1 MADASSSATYPTNM
15 TNLTDLQLRQTI
27 TQLSNAANNP
37 TNQFQHYVS
46 PAPQQSTSKAYLKNV
61 HTWSTTNPNKTARA
75 RHRTAKTIAQPVP
88 QQIIAAPVYQPPP
101 QPVAPVQVAPPLPPN
116 PPRHPLPVVSQALH
130 STYASRLRTGTTLL
144 VQPVF
149 TQPSAAAGN
158 TRASTRRGGMI
169 NYAEPGSGD
178 EFPDAGAIE
187 SDDSD
192 FIASGGMRTTL
203 RTRRMGTGMS
213 VFHSGSGMSTPQPQP
228 QRRSTPMQN
237 DKGELD
243 QSYLG
248 MIPPSRFIKAKPVAP
263 TAHEYPTP
271 DMLEAQA
278 QTRASLVPIRVEF
291 ETDTLRIR
299 DCFVWNLNETIIKPE
314 SFAKVFCADLDLPT
328 VPWVETV
335 ANQIRAQIEDHE
347 GVASMDIGV
356 DHTIESGLDPHVA
369 TEAGEEVPECRVILS
384 IDVQIATHHLL
395 DHIEWDLLSPL
406 TPEAFASQLCTELGL
421 SGEAL
426 PLIAHAI
433 HEELIKH
440 KKDAIEW
447 GVIGG
452 DKEAEG
458 MKDKTGLG
466 MGWGR
471 TKGPKVLQSVWREWT
486 EAEEFR
492 TRFEVLTAEEVE
504 RREIEK
510 ERASRRLR
518 RETSKFQTT
527 RTRRR

>member
-1 MADASSSATYPTNM
+1 MTDASSSTTYPTNM

-61 HTWSTTNPNKTARA
+61 HTWSTTNPNKTTRA
-75 RHRTAKTIAQPVP
+75 RHRTAKTVAQPVP
-88 QQIIAAPVYQPPP
+88 QQVVAAPVYQPPP
-101 QPVAPVQVAPPLPPN
+101 PPVAPVPVAPPLPPN
-116 PPRHPLPVVSQALH
+116 PPRHPLPVASQALH

-144 VQPVF
+144 VQPVL

-169 NYAEPGSGD
+169 NYAEPASGD

-192 FIASGGMRTTL
+192 FVASGGMRTTL

-228 QRRSTPMQN
+228 QRRSTPMHN

-263 TAHEYPTP
+263 TAHEYPAP
-271 DMLEAQA
+271 DMLQTQA

-299 DCFVWNLNETIIKPE
+299 DCFVWNLNETLIKPE
-314 SFAKVFCADLDLPT
+314 SFAKVFCADLDLPSH
-328 VPWVETV
+328 PWVETV

-356 DHTIESGLDPHVA
+356 DHAMDLDPHV
-369 TEAGEEVPECRVILS
+369 EVEGGEEVPECRVILS

-504 RREIEK
+504 RREVEK

>member
-1 MADASSSATYPTNM
+1 MTDASSTAYPTNM

-46 PAPQQSTSKAYLKNV
+46 PAPQQSTSK
-61 HTWSTTNPNKTARA
+61 
-75 RHRTAKTIAQPVP
+75 
-88 QQIIAAPVYQPPP
+88 VYQPPP
-101 QPVAPVQVAPPLPPN
+101 QPVAPVQVPPPLPPN

-130 STYASRLRTGTTLL
+130 STYPSRLRTGTTLL
-144 VQPVF
+144 VQPVL

-192 FIASGGMRTTL
+192 FVGNGGVRTTL

-228 QRRSTPMQN
+228 QRRPTPMQN

-248 MIPPSRFIKAKPVAP
+248 LIPPSRFIKAKPVAP
-263 TAHEYPTP
+263 TAHEYPAP
-271 DMLEAQA
+271 DLLEVQA

-299 DCFVWNLNETIIKPE
+299 DCFVWNLNETLIKPE

-328 VPWVETV
+328 VPWAETV

-356 DHTIESGLDPHVA
+356 DNAIDLSLDPHVA
-369 TEAGEEVPECRVILS
+369 VEAGEEVPECRVILS
-384 IDVQIATHHLL
+384 IDVQIATYHLL

-452 DKEAEG
+452 DKETEG

-466 MGWGR
+466 LGWGR

>member
-1 MADASSSATYPTNM
+1 MTDATSSTAYPTNM

-46 PAPQQSTSKAYLKNV
+46 PAPQQSTSKA
-61 HTWSTTNPNKTARA
+61 H
-75 RHRTAKTIAQPVP
+75 
-88 QQIIAAPVYQPPP
+88 
-101 QPVAPVQVAPPLPPN
+101 PPN
-116 PPRHPLPVVSQALH
+116 PPRHPLPVVPQALH
-130 STYASRLRTGTTLL
+130 STYPSRLRTGTTLL
-144 VQPVF
+144 VQPIL
-149 TQPSAAAGN
+149 TQPSAAVGN

-192 FIASGGMRTTL
+192 FVASGGTRTTL
-203 RTRRMGTGMS
+203 RTRRQLGTGMS
-213 VFHSGSGMSTPQPQP
+213 VFHSGSGMSTPQPTQAP
-228 QRRSTPMQN
+228 ARSTPVHMQN

-248 MIPPSRFIKAKPVAP
+248 MIPPSRFIKQKPIVP
-263 TAHEYPTP
+263 TAHEYPLP
-271 DMLEAQA
+271 DMLHAQA
-278 QTRASLVPIRVEF
+278 QTRTSLVPIRVEF
-291 ETDTLRIR
+291 ETETLRIR
-299 DCFVWNLNETIIKPE
+299 DCFVWNLNETLVKPE
-314 SFAKVFCADLDLPT
+314 SFAKVFCADLDLPAA
-328 VPWVETV
+328 PWAETV
-335 ANQIRAQIEDHE
+335 ANQIRAQLEDHE
-347 GVASMDIGV
+347 GVASMDLGV
-356 DHTIESGLDPHVA
+356 DHAMDLDPYAESGD
-369 TEAGEEVPECRVILS
+369 EIPECRVILS
-384 IDVQIATHHLL
+384 IDVQIAAYHLL

-471 TKGPKVLQSVWREWT
+471 TKGPKILHSVWREWT

>member
-1 MADASSSATYPTNM
+1 MTDASSSTSYPTNM

-61 HTWSTTNPNKTARA
+61 HTWSTTNPNKATRA

-88 QQIIAAPVYQPPP
+88 QQIVAAPVYQPPP

-116 PPRHPLPVVSQALH
+116 PPRHPLPVASQALH

-144 VQPVF
+144 VQPVL

-192 FIASGGMRTTL
+192 FVASGGMRTTL

-213 VFHSGSGMSTPQPQP
+213 VFHSGSGMSTPQPQ

-248 MIPPSRFIKAKPVAP
+248 MIPPSRFIKGKPVAP
-263 TAHEYPTP
+263 TAHEYPAP

-299 DCFVWNLNETIIKPE
+299 DCFVWNLNETLIKPE

-347 GVASMDIGV
+347 GVASMDIGA
-356 DHTIESGLDPHVA
+356 DHAIDSSLDPHVA
-369 TEAGEEVPECRVILS
+369 AEAGEEVPECRVILS

-406 TPEAFASQLCTELGL
+406 TPEAFALQLCTELGL

-458 MKDKTGLG
+458 LKDKTGLG

>member
-1 MADASSSATYPTNM
+1 MTDASSSTSYPTNM

-46 PAPQQSTSKAYLKNV
+46 PAPQQSTSK
-61 HTWSTTNPNKTARA
+61 
-75 RHRTAKTIAQPVP
+75 VP
-88 QQIIAAPVYQPPP
+88 QQVVAAPVYQPPP

-144 VQPVF
+144 VQPVL

-192 FIASGGMRTTL
+192 FVASGGMRTTL

-213 VFHSGSGMSTPQPQP
+213 VFHSGSGMSTPQPQ

-248 MIPPSRFIKAKPVAP
+248 MIPPSRFIKAKTVAP

-299 DCFVWNLNETIIKPE
+299 DCFVWNLNETLIKPE
-314 SFAKVFCADLDLPT
+314 SFAKVFCADLDLPS
-328 VPWVETV
+328 VPWAETV

-356 DHTIESGLDPHVA
+356 DNAIDSSLDPHVA
-369 TEAGEEVPECRVILS
+369 AEAGEEVPECRVILS
-384 IDVQIATHHLL
+384 IDVQIATYHLL

-406 TPEAFASQLCTELGL
+406 TPEAFALQLCTELGL

-426 PLIAHAI
+426 PLISHAI